1 MKKTYII
8 PTADVVEIKVNHL
21 LMTSSMG
28 LNSNPEDVLD
38 EGDILSREME
48 FDEDEEDFD
57 MDEEEGF

>member
-21 LMTSSMG
+21 LMTSSMDVISG
-28 LNSNPEDVLD
+28 EIENS
-38 EGDILSREME
+38 GDILSREME

>member
-21 LMTSSMG
+21 LMTSSMDVISG
-28 LNSNPEDVLD
+28 EIENS
-38 EGDILSREME
+38 GDILSRDME

>member
-8 PTADVVEIKVNHL
+8 PTADVVEIKVNHQL
-21 LMTSSMG
+21 LTSS
-28 LNSNPEDVLD
+28 LTVLD
-38 EGDILSREME
+38 GEIENSGDILSREME